1 MIHLFK
7 NIYEMNYKYFYLLI
21 LIVIKINIIEVGYVF
36 FFYQFYLD
44 FHDSVDVAMAFF
56 TSYYPSLDVDAALS
70 LCVLNR

>member
-36 FFYQFYLD
+36 FFYQI
-44 FHDSVDVAMAFF
+44 SK
-56 TSYYPSLDVDAALS
+56 
-70 LCVLNR
+70 LNLHLLFNIPKSRSQTI